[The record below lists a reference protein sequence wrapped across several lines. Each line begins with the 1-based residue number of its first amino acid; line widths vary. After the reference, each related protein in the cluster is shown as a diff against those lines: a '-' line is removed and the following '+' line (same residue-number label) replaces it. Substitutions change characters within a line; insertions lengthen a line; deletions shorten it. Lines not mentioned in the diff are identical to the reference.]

1 MLSFKQNTKI
11 CVKICY
17 GSINHTNILKL
28 IYRTGDLIRSITD
41 LNSDVRR
48 QLVSGAASVFF
59 FTVPMGLARVS

>member
-17 GSINHTNILKL
+17 GSITHTNISKL
-28 IYRTGDLIRSITD
+28 AYRTGNLIRSITE

-48 QLVSGAASVFF
+48 QLESGTVSVI
-59 FTVPMGLARVS
+59 FTVPMRLARVS